1 MSHWSICKRIK
12 WDLIVSPL
20 SGKQKTELFL
30 LSLSYFNVKWGVQ
43 NDIKREIQGF
53 RGTRDY
59 CARPHV
65 DMQDNQSVQI
75 PDQTNRQTNEHNLMG
90 FFQDSANAEIFE
102 VFYFIISRF
111 ILDHDLK

>member
-59 CARPHV
+59 CARSHV
-65 DMQDNQSVQI
+65 DMQDNQIAQI
-75 PDQTNRQTNEHNLMG
+75 PDQTNEMG
-90 FFQDSANAEIFE
+90 FFKDSVNTEMFE
-102 VFYFIISRF
+102 VFISFSRF
-111 ILDHDLK
+111 ILDHELK